1 MRLSFISLLVVV
13 SFVCLGVSCHR
24 SSETTSSPA
33 NTSSS
38 LKQEQT
44 ASVVKTNTVKTET
57 QEVQYYQDQPLT
69 NLYVLKLYLGAETL
83 DAELALSI
91 KEISTGLMYRKEM
104 DENKGMLF
112 VYPYVSDVAFYMKN
126 TYIPL
131 SVAYIDPEGVIQ
143 EIYDMEPL
151 NEESVPSKSDNIRYI
166 LEVNQGWFAKHGI
179 EPGTLIT
186 SEKGD
191 LPDLFPLNREC
202 AERNEKDL

>member
-104 DENKGMLF
+104 DENRGMLF

-143 EIYDMEPL
+143 EIYDMKPL

-191 LPDLFPLNREC
+191 LPDLFPLNR
-202 AERNEKDL
+202 

>member
-1 MRLSFISLLVVV
+1 MS
-13 SFVCLGVSCHR
+13 
-24 SSETTSSPA
+24 
-33 NTSSS
+33 
-38 LKQEQT
+38 QEQT
-44 ASVVKTNTVKTET
+44 ASVVKTNTAKTET

-83 DAELALSI
+83 DAELAISI

-104 DENKGMLF
+104 DENRGMLF

-191 LPDLFPLNREC
+191 LPDLFPLNR
-202 AERNEKDL
+202 

>member
-24 SSETTSSPA
+24 SSETTSSSA

-104 DENKGMLF
+104 DENRGMLF

-191 LPDLFPLNREC
+191 LPDLFPLNR
-202 AERNEKDL
+202 

>member
-104 DENKGMLF
+104 DENRGMLF

-179 EPGTLIT
+179 EPGTLIS

-191 LPDLFPLNREC
+191 LPDLFPLNR
-202 AERNEKDL
+202 

>member
-38 LKQEQT
+38 LKQEQA
-44 ASVVKTNTVKTET
+44 ASVVKTNTVQTEAR
-57 QEVQYYQDQPLT
+57 EVQYYQDQPLT

-104 DENKGMLF
+104 DENRGMLF

-191 LPDLFPLNREC
+191 LPDLFPLNR
-202 AERNEKDL
+202 

>member
-104 DENKGMLF
+104 DENRGMLF

-191 LPDLFPLNREC
+191 LSDLFPLNR
-202 AERNEKDL
+202 

>member
-38 LKQEQT
+38 LKQEQA

-57 QEVQYYQDQPLT
+57 TEVQYYQDQPLT

-179 EPGTLIT
+179 EPGTLIS

-191 LPDLFPLNREC
+191 LPDLFPLNR
-202 AERNEKDL
+202 

>member
-83 DAELALSI
+83 DAELAISI

-104 DENKGMLF
+104 DENRGMLF

-166 LEVNQGWFAKHGI
+166 LGVNQGWFAKHGI

-191 LPDLFPLNREC
+191 LPDLFPLNR
-202 AERNEKDL
+202 

>member
-83 DAELALSI
+83 DVELALSI

-104 DENKGMLF
+104 DENRGMLF

-191 LPDLFPLNREC
+191 LPDLFPLNR
-202 AERNEKDL
+202 

>member
-44 ASVVKTNTVKTET
+44 ASVVKTNTVKTEA

-104 DENKGMLF
+104 DENRGMLF

-191 LPDLFPLNREC
+191 LPDLFPLNR
-202 AERNEKDL
+202 

>member
-1 MRLSFISLLVVV
+1 MRLSFISLLVIV

-24 SSETTSSPA
+24 SSETSSSSSSA
-33 NTSSS
+33 SSS
-38 LKQEQT
+38 LSKEQT
-44 ASVVKTNTVKTET
+44 TSVVKTNTAKTET
-57 QEVQYYQDQPLT
+57 TEVQYYQDQPLT

-191 LPDLFPLNREC
+191 LPDLFPLNQ
-202 AERNEKDL
+202 

>member
-38 LKQEQT
+38 LKQEQA

-104 DENKGMLF
+104 DENRGMLF

-191 LPDLFPLNREC
+191 LPDLFPLNR
-202 AERNEKDL
+202 

>member
-69 NLYVLKLYLGAETL
+69 NLYMLKLYLGAETL

-104 DENKGMLF
+104 DENRGMLF

-191 LPDLFPLNREC
+191 LPDLFPLNR
-202 AERNEKDL
+202 

>member
-33 NTSSS
+33 NTSSY
-38 LKQEQT
+38 LKQEQ
-44 ASVVKTNTVKTET
+44 ASSVVKTNTVKTET
-57 QEVQYYQDQPLT
+57 TEVQYYQDQPLT

-179 EPGTLIT
+179 EPGTLIS

-191 LPDLFPLNREC
+191 LPDLFPLNR
-202 AERNEKDL
+202 

>member
-38 LKQEQT
+38 LKQEQS
-44 ASVVKTNTVKTET
+44 ASVVKTNTVQTEAR
-57 QEVQYYQDQPLT
+57 EVQYYQDQPLT

-104 DENKGMLF
+104 DENRGMLF

-131 SVAYIDPEGVIQ
+131 SVAYIDQEGVIQ

-166 LEVNQGWFAKHGI
+166 LEVNQGWFARHGI
-179 EPGTLIT
+179 EPGTLIS

-191 LPDLFPLNREC
+191 LPDLFPLNR
-202 AERNEKDL
+202 

>member
-104 DENKGMLF
+104 DENRGMLF

-191 LPDLFPLNREC
+191 LPDLFPLNR
-202 AERNEKDL
+202 

>member
-38 LKQEQT
+38 LKQEQ
-44 ASVVKTNTVKTET
+44 AVSVVKTNTVKTET
-57 QEVQYYQDQPLT
+57 TEVQYYQDQPLT

-166 LEVNQGWFAKHGI
+166 LEVNQGWFDKHGI
-179 EPGTLIT
+179 EPGTLIS

-191 LPDLFPLNREC
+191 LPDLFPLNR
-202 AERNEKDL
+202 

>member
-38 LKQEQT
+38 LKQEQ
-44 ASVVKTNTVKTET
+44 ASSVVKTNTVKTET
-57 QEVQYYQDQPLT
+57 TEVQYYQDQPLT

-179 EPGTLIT
+179 EPGTLIS

-191 LPDLFPLNREC
+191 LPDLFPLNR
-202 AERNEKDL
+202 

>member
-44 ASVVKTNTVKTET
+44 TSVVKTNTVKTEA

-104 DENKGMLF
+104 DENRGMLF

-179 EPGTLIT
+179 EPGTLIS

-191 LPDLFPLNREC
+191 LPDLFPLNR
-202 AERNEKDL
+202 

>member
-24 SSETTSSPA
+24 SSETTSSSA

-83 DAELALSI
+83 DVELALSI

-104 DENKGMLF
+104 DENRGMLF

-191 LPDLFPLNREC
+191 LPDLFPLNR
-202 AERNEKDL
+202 

>member
-44 ASVVKTNTVKTET
+44 ASVVKTNTAKVET

-83 DAELALSI
+83 DAELAISI

-104 DENKGMLF
+104 DENRGMLF

-191 LPDLFPLNREC
+191 LPDLFPLNR
-202 AERNEKDL
+202 

>member
-44 ASVVKTNTVKTET
+44 ASVVKTNTVKTEA

-91 KEISTGLMYRKEM
+91 KEISTGLMYRKDM
-104 DENKGMLF
+104 DENRGMLF

-179 EPGTLIT
+179 EPGTLIS

-191 LPDLFPLNREC
+191 LPDLFPLNR
-202 AERNEKDL
+202 

>member
-44 ASVVKTNTVKTET
+44 ASVVKTNTVKTEAR
-57 QEVQYYQDQPLT
+57 EVQYYQDQPLT

-104 DENKGMLF
+104 DENRGMLF

-166 LEVNQGWFAKHGI
+166 LEVNQGWFARHGI
-179 EPGTLIT
+179 EPGTLIS

-191 LPDLFPLNREC
+191 LPDLFPLNR
-202 AERNEKDL
+202 

>member
-44 ASVVKTNTVKTET
+44 ASVVKTNTVETET

-104 DENKGMLF
+104 DENRGMLF

-191 LPDLFPLNREC
+191 LPDLFPLNR
-202 AERNEKDL
+202 

>member
-24 SSETTSSPA
+24 SSETTSSSA

-104 DENKGMLF
+104 DENRGMLF

-166 LEVNQGWFAKHGI
+166 LEVNQGWFAKHGN
-179 EPGTLIT
+179 T
-186 SEKGD
+186 D
-191 LPDLFPLNREC
+191 HQREGGSSGSVSFKSLM
-202 AERNEKDL
+202 RRTK

>member
-44 ASVVKTNTVKTET
+44 ASVVKTNTVKTEA

-104 DENKGMLF
+104 DENRGMLF

-179 EPGTLIT
+179 EPGTLIS

-191 LPDLFPLNREC
+191 LQDLFPLNR
-202 AERNEKDL
+202 

>member
-57 QEVQYYQDQPLT
+57 QEVQYYQDQPLI

-104 DENKGMLF
+104 DENRGMLF

-191 LPDLFPLNREC
+191 LPDLFPLNR
-202 AERNEKDL
+202 

>member
-38 LKQEQT
+38 LKQEQ
-44 ASVVKTNTVKTET
+44 AVSVVKTNTVKTET
-57 QEVQYYQDQPLT
+57 TEVQYYQDQPLT

-179 EPGTLIT
+179 EPGTLIS

-191 LPDLFPLNREC
+191 LPDLFPLNR
-202 AERNEKDL
+202 

>member
-44 ASVVKTNTVKTET
+44 ASVVKTNTVQTET

-91 KEISTGLMYRKEM
+91 KEISTGLMYRREM
-104 DENKGMLF
+104 DENRGMLF

-166 LEVNQGWFAKHGI
+166 LEVNQGWFARHGI

-191 LPDLFPLNREC
+191 LPDLFPLNR
-202 AERNEKDL
+202 

>member
-33 NTSSS
+33 NASSS
-38 LKQEQT
+38 LKQEQA

-57 QEVQYYQDQPLT
+57 TEVQYYQDQPLT

-104 DENKGMLF
+104 DENRGMLF

-179 EPGTLIT
+179 EPGTLIS

-191 LPDLFPLNREC
+191 LPDLFPLNR
-202 AERNEKDL
+202 

>member
-44 ASVVKTNTVKTET
+44 ASVVKTNTVKTEA

-104 DENKGMLF
+104 DENRGMLF

-179 EPGTLIT
+179 EPGTLIS

-191 LPDLFPLNREC
+191 LPDLFPLNR
-202 AERNEKDL
+202 

>member
-44 ASVVKTNTVKTET
+44 ASVVKTNTVQTET
-57 QEVQYYQDQPLT
+57 REVQYYQDQPLT

-104 DENKGMLF
+104 DENRGMLF

-166 LEVNQGWFAKHGI
+166 LEVNQGWFARHGI
-179 EPGTLIT
+179 EPGTLIS

-191 LPDLFPLNREC
+191 LPDLFPLNR
-202 AERNEKDL
+202 

>member
-57 QEVQYYQDQPLT
+57 TEVQYYQDQPLT

-179 EPGTLIT
+179 EPGTLIS

-191 LPDLFPLNREC
+191 LPDLFPLNR
-202 AERNEKDL
+202 

>member
-44 ASVVKTNTVKTET
+44 ASVVKTNTVQTET
-57 QEVQYYQDQPLT
+57 REVQYYQDQPLT

-104 DENKGMLF
+104 DENRGMLF

-166 LEVNQGWFAKHGI
+166 LEVNQGWFARHGI

-191 LPDLFPLNREC
+191 LPDLFPLNR
-202 AERNEKDL
+202 

>member
-91 KEISTGLMYRKEM
+91 KEISTGLMYRREM
-104 DENKGMLF
+104 DENRGMLF

-191 LPDLFPLNREC
+191 LPDLFPLNR
-202 AERNEKDL
+202 